1 MTNNQL
7 LAIYK
12 WCICIKKSA
21 LYAIVISIGL
31 IMTAYVAG
39 ITLSRSSSLFD
50 FILYFI
56 VFSGVLHCILGLIQG
71 MSAIELRERNKK
83 NSKEHC

>member
-12 WCICIKKSA
+12 WCLCLKKGA
-21 LYAIVISIGL
+21 LYAIAISIGL

-39 ITLSRSSSLFD
+39 ITSNRSSSLFD

-56 VFSGVLHCILGLIQG
+56 VFSGALHCMLGLIQG
-71 MSAIELRERNKK
+71 MSAIQLRERNKE
-83 NSKEHC
+83 NSKERS

>member
-12 WCICIKKSA
+12 WCICIKKGA
-21 LYAIVISIGL
+21 LYAIAISIGL

-39 ITLSRSSSLFD
+39 IPLSRSSSLFD
-50 FILYFI
+50 FILHFI
-56 VFSGVLHCILGLIQG
+56 VFLGVLHCILGLIQG
-71 MSAIELRERNKK
+71 MSAIELRERNKE
-83 NSKEHC
+83 NSKEHF